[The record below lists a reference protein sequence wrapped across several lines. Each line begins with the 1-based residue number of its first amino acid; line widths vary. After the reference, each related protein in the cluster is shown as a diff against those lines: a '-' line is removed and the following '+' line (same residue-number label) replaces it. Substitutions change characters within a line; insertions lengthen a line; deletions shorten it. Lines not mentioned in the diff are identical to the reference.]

1 MCAPVST
8 LGDITQCTNSA
19 ATTWSPLCVLMK
31 LHACTYVNVCIYET
45 ATCVHTYYNVGIDKN
60 TTCMRTYVNV
70 TVCIDELLHAWAHM
84 LMCVLM
90 NHYMCAHKC

>member
-1 MCAPVST
+1 MEPIVCV
-8 LGDITQCTNSA
+8 NE
-19 ATTWSPLCVLMK
+19 TTCV
-31 LHACTYVNVCIYET
+31 HTYVNVCIYET

-70 TVCIDELLHAWAHM
+70 TVCIDELLHACAHM